1 MLQFRV
7 VKHARLPKDQK
18 KPQDLT
24 TMVWACA
31 TMDYCCQTFWELC
44 RPRLEAIAQ
53 LSPLRPQ
60 HLSNTVWSLAAWLA
74 K

>member
-1 MLQFRV
+1 
-7 VKHARLPKDQK
+7 
-18 KPQDLT
+18 
-24 TMVWACA
+24 MVWACA
-31 TMDYCCQTFWELC
+31 TMDYCCQTFWERC

-74 K
+74 KQLNGPIR